1 MASSGPMIALGS
13 ERDVDAGGRQDA
25 IKLPIENP
33 FLVLLDPNVIPAQL
47 FVFVFFIFF
56 GLFVYGLPGV
66 TVGIGFFLCYE
77 VGMPLG
83 YLIIGRYSF
92 YEISVDDVVLHTLNS
107 RRLRSVFRK
116 KQDGRS
122 PVHLSFYQPF
132 YLEGTTLGVICA
144 EREKGMVKRIK
155 LGVYPKNLF
164 DDLIDKRGYPSV

>member
-1 MASSGPMIALGS
+1 LVSSGPIMAPDI
-13 ERDVDAGGRQDA
+13 ERDVDAVGRQDA
-25 IKLPIENP
+25 IKLPFENP

-47 FVFVFFIFF
+47 FVFVFFILF
-56 GLFVYGLPGV
+56 GLLVYGPPGV

-77 VGMPLG
+77 VAMPLG
-83 YLIIGRYSF
+83 YLTISRYSF
-92 YEISVDDVVLHTLNS
+92 YEISVHDVVLHTLNS

-144 EREKGMVKRIK
+144 QRGKGAVKRIK
-155 LGVYPKNLF
+155 LGVYPRDLF
-164 DDLIDKRGYPSV
+164 EDLVDIYSKPSA